1 MVVPRR
7 DGSSA
12 TGVEAGAG
20 GPGRMLKASLG
31 RRGAEADFPLS
42 REQLSGTAAGTAE
55 EQFIET
61 GRRDSPE
68 PYQCDRGPGSDK
80 WEARRCPPGRMLFSS
95 VQQ

>member
-1 MVVPRR
+1 
-7 DGSSA
+7 
-12 TGVEAGAG
+12 
-20 GPGRMLKASLG
+20 MLKASLG
-31 RRGAEADFPLS
+31 RRGAEADFPQS
-42 REQLSGTAAGTAE
+42 REQLPE
-55 EQFIET
+55 KLREQFIET